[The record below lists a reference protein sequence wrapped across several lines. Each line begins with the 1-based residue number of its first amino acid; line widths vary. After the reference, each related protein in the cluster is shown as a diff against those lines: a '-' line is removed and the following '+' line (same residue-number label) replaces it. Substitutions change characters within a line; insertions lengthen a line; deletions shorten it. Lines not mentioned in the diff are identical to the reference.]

1 MRGNA
6 VGGAGGTGG
15 QWRVRLV
22 GRRWVRP
29 VAHLTFPVTFS
40 VTFPVTFS
48 VTFSVTFPVTFS
60 REWHAHATCVIQS
73 KHAPAPE
80 HFIQYGVV

>member
-1 MRGNA
+1 M
-6 VGGAGGTGG
+6 
-15 QWRVRLV
+15 RLV

-29 VAHLTFPVTFS
+29 VAHLTFPVTF
-40 VTFPVTFS
+40 P

-60 REWHAHATCVIQS
+60 REWHAHATCVIQP